1 LKSRYVAD
9 TSDIKEFALL
19 VSPGLGHSF
28 PAGYPVATVKE
39 VIHDSGQPFA
49 VVRAVPTAKMNR
61 SRYVLLVFSD
71 SRTPEQR
78 ANDAAEAQEEADK
91 KAAAGAQAPQPA
103 AQPAAAPS
111 PATPA
116 AQGAAQQPAAAPAP
130 APTQPAAPAANGG
143 RR

>member
-1 LKSRYVAD
+1 M
-9 TSDIKEFALL
+9 
-19 VSPGLGHSF
+19 
-28 PAGYPVATVKE
+28 ATVKE

-116 AQGAAQQPAAAPAP
+116 APGCCAAARRRAR
-130 APTQPAAPAANGG
+130 ASSHAACRSGGERG